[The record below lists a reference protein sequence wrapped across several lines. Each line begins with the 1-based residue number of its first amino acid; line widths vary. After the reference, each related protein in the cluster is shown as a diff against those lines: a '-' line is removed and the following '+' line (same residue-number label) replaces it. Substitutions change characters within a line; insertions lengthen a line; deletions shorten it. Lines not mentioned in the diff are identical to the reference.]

1 MLINLIPKF
10 KQKPLARVLAPFGV
24 SSLVPRLS
32 MALGLTSAYIRQ
44 HIFSQFPAS
53 DLHSPHEEGLLSILS
68 IKLPLSQS

>member
-10 KQKPLARVLAPFGV
+10 KQKPLARVLPPEGV
-24 SSLVPRLS
+24 DSLFQIQ
-32 MALGLTSAYIRQ
+32 ALGLTSAYIRQ
-44 HIFSQFPAS
+44 HIFSQFPVS